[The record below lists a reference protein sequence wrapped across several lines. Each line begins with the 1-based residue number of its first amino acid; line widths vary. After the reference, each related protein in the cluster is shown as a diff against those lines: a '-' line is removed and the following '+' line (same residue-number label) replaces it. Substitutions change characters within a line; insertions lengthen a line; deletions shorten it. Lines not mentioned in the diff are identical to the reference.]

1 MKTQI
6 LLVFF
11 AACIA
16 ALMPTGVANAKAM
29 ECSVARPS
37 SAQGYW
43 SWRLIDGRKC
53 WYAGKTM
60 VSKSLLQWPAK
71 ASVQA
76 KADQAKTDQAKTDT
90 AQVRVTVVPVTV
102 VPATVATEKRSDPLD
117 AQARLLDY
125 ANSFEVRWRARAI
138 TD

>member
-16 ALMPTGVANAKAM
+16 ALVPTGGANAKAV

-37 SAQGYW
+37 HPQGYW

-53 WYAGKTM
+53 WYPGKTM
-60 VSKSLLQWPAK
+60 ISKSLLQWPAK
-71 ASVQA
+71 VSVQA
-76 KADQAKTDQAKTDT
+76 KADPKP
-90 AQVRVTVVPVTV
+90 VPVTVVPVTV
-102 VPATVATEKRSDPLD
+102 VTGNLSDPLD
-117 AQARLLDY
+117 AQARMLDY
-125 ANSFEVRWRARAI
+125 ANSFEARWRARAI

>member
-16 ALMPTGVANAKAM
+16 VLMPTGEANAKAL
-29 ECSVARPS
+29 ECGVARPS

-60 VSKSLLQWPAK
+60 ISKSLLQWPAK

-76 KADQAKTDQAKTDT
+76 KADT
-90 AQVRVTVVPVTV
+90 APVRVTVVPVTV
-102 VPATVATEKRSDPLD
+102 VPVATEKRSDPRD
-117 AQARLLDY
+117 AQARMLDY
-125 ANSFEVRWRARAI
+125 ANSFEARWRARAI

>member
-16 ALMPTGVANAKAM
+16 ALMPTGGANAKAV

-37 SAQGYW
+37 NAQGYW

-53 WYAGKTM
+53 WYLGKTM
-60 VSKSLLQWPAK
+60 ISKSLLQWPAK
-71 ASVQA
+71 VSVQA
-76 KADQAKTDQAKTDT
+76 KADPKP
-90 AQVRVTVVPVTV
+90 VPVTVVPVTV
-102 VPATVATEKRSDPLD
+102 VTGKLSDPLD
-117 AQARLLDY
+117 AQARMLDY
-125 ANSFEVRWRARAI
+125 ANSFEARWRARAI

>member
-16 ALMPTGVANAKAM
+16 VLLSTGGADAKGVD
-29 ECSVARPS
+29 CSVARPS
-37 SAQGYW
+37 NTHVYW

-60 VSKSLLQWPAK
+60 ISKSQLQWPAK
-71 ASVQA
+71 TSVQA
-76 KADQAKTDQAKTDT
+76 KADPKPA
-90 AQVRVTVVPVTV
+90 RVTVVPVTV
-102 VPATVATEKRSDPLD
+102 VPVATEKRSDPLE
-117 AQARLLDY
+117 AQARLLEY
-125 ANSFEVRWRARAI
+125 ANSFEARWRARAI

>member
-16 ALMPTGVANAKAM
+16 VLMPTGAANAKAM

-37 SAQGYW
+37 NATGYW

-60 VSKSLLQWPAK
+60 ISKSLLQWPAK
-71 ASVQA
+71 ASAQA
-76 KADQAKTDQAKTDT
+76 KADP

-102 VPATVATEKRSDPLD
+102 VPVATEKRSDPLD

-125 ANSFEVRWRARAI
+125 ANSFEARWRARAI
-138 TD
+138 PD

>member
-16 ALMPTGVANAKAM
+16 ILMPTGVANAKAV

-37 SAQGYW
+37 SAQAYW

-60 VSKSLLQWPAK
+60 ISKSLLQWPAK

-76 KADQAKTDQAKTDT
+76 KADPKP
-90 AQVRVTVVPVTV
+90 VPVTIVPVTV
-102 VPATVATEKRSDPLD
+102 VTEKRSDPLD
-117 AQARLLDY
+117 AQARMLDY
-125 ANSFEVRWRARAI
+125 ANSFEARWRARAI

>member
-6 LLVFF
+6 LLVLL

-16 ALMPTGVANAKAM
+16 ALAPIGGANAKAM

-37 SAQGYW
+37 HTQVYW

-76 KADQAKTDQAKTDT
+76 KADA
-90 AQVRVTVVPVTV
+90 VPVPVTVVPVTV
-102 VPATVATEKRSDPLD
+102 VTEKRSDPRD
-117 AQARLLDY
+117 AQARMLDY
-125 ANSFEVRWRARAI
+125 ANSFEARWRARAI

>member
-16 ALMPTGVANAKAM
+16 VLMPTGAANAKAL
-29 ECSVARPS
+29 ECSAARPS
-37 SAQGYW
+37 STQSYW

-53 WYAGKTM
+53 WYVGKTM

-76 KADQAKTDQAKTDT
+76 KADPKP
-90 AQVRVTVVPVTV
+90 VPVTIVPVTV
-102 VPATVATEKRSDPLD
+102 VTEKRSDPLD
-117 AQARLLDY
+117 AQARMLDY
-125 ANSFEVRWRARAI
+125 ANSFEARWRARAI

>member
-16 ALMPTGVANAKAM
+16 ALMPTGVANAKAI

-37 SAQGYW
+37 STHTYW

-53 WYAGKTM
+53 WYLGKTM

-71 ASVQA
+71 APVQA
-76 KADQAKTDQAKTDT
+76 KADS
-90 AQVRVTVVPVTV
+90 VPVKI
-102 VPATVATEKRSDPLD
+102 VPVTVATEKRSDPLD
-117 AQARLLDY
+117 AHARLLDY
-125 ANSFEVRWRARAI
+125 ANSFEARWRARAI

>member
-16 ALMPTGVANAKAM
+16 ALVPTGGANAKAV

-37 SAQGYW
+37 HPQGYW

-53 WYAGKTM
+53 WYLGKTTI
-60 VSKSLLQWPAK
+60 SKSLLQWPAK
-71 ASVQA
+71 VSVQA
-76 KADQAKTDQAKTDT
+76 KADPKP
-90 AQVRVTVVPVTV
+90 VPVTVVPVTV
-102 VPATVATEKRSDPLD
+102 VTGNLSDPLD
-117 AQARLLDY
+117 AQARMLDY
-125 ANSFEVRWRARAI
+125 ANSFEARWRARAI

>member
-6 LLVFF
+6 LAVLLVGY
-11 AACIA
+11 CMA
-16 ALMPTGVANAKAM
+16 ALAPVGAANAKAM

-37 SAQGYW
+37 NATGYW

-60 VSKSLLQWPAK
+60 ISKSLLSWPAK

-76 KADQAKTDQAKTDT
+76 KADT
-90 AQVRVTVVPVTV
+90 APVPVTV
-102 VPATVATEKRSDPLD
+102 VPVTVATEKRSDPLD
-117 AQARLLDY
+117 AQARMLDY
-125 ANSFEVRWRARAI
+125 ANSFEARWRARAI

>member
-16 ALMPTGVANAKAM
+16 ALMPTGVANAKAI

-37 SAQGYW
+37 STHTYW

-60 VSKSLLQWPAK
+60 ISKSLLQWPAK
-71 ASVQA
+71 APVQA
-76 KADQAKTDQAKTDT
+76 KADS
-90 AQVRVTVVPVTV
+90 VPVKI
-102 VPATVATEKRSDPLD
+102 VPVTVATEKRSDPLD
-117 AQARLLDY
+117 AHARLLDY
-125 ANSFEVRWRARAI
+125 ANSFEARWRARAV

>member
-6 LLVFF
+6 LLVFL

-16 ALMPTGVANAKAM
+16 ALAPIGGANAKAI

-37 SAQGYW
+37 STQAYW

-53 WYAGKTM
+53 WYVGKTM
-60 VSKSLLQWPAK
+60 ISKSLLQWPAK

-76 KADQAKTDQAKTDT
+76 KADPKP
-90 AQVRVTVVPVTV
+90 VPVTIVPVTV
-102 VPATVATEKRSDPLD
+102 VTEKRSDPLD
-117 AQARLLDY
+117 AQARMLDY
-125 ANSFEVRWRARAI
+125 ANSFEARWRARAI

>member
-6 LLVFF
+6 LLILLV
-11 AACIA
+11 ACIA
-16 ALMPTGVANAKAM
+16 AFAPADAASAKAM
-29 ECSVARPS
+29 DCSVARPS

-71 ASVQA
+71 PSVQA
-76 KADQAKTDQAKTDT
+76 KADSTPAS
-90 AQVRVTVVPVTV
+90 
-102 VPATVATEKRSDPLD
+102 ATVATEKRSDPLD

-125 ANSFEVRWRARAI
+125 ANSFEARWRARAI
-138 TD
+138 PD

>member
-16 ALMPTGVANAKAM
+16 VLLPSGGANAKAQ

-60 VSKSLLQWPAK
+60 ISKSMLQWPTK

-76 KADQAKTDQAKTDT
+76 KADPTPAT
-90 AQVRVTVVPVTV
+90 
-102 VPATVATEKRSDPLD
+102 ATVATEKRSDPLD
-117 AQARLLDY
+117 AQARMLDY
-125 ANSFEVRWRARAI
+125 ANSFEARWRARAI

>member
-16 ALMPTGVANAKAM
+16 ALVPTGGANAKAVD
-29 ECSVARPS
+29 CSVARPS
-37 SAQGYW
+37 HPQGYW

-53 WYAGKTM
+53 WYLGKTTI
-60 VSKSLLQWPAK
+60 SKSLLQWPAK
-71 ASVQA
+71 VSVQA
-76 KADQAKTDQAKTDT
+76 KADPKP
-90 AQVRVTVVPVTV
+90 VPVTVVPVTV
-102 VPATVATEKRSDPLD
+102 VTGNLGDPLD
-117 AQARLLDY
+117 AQARMLDY
-125 ANSFEVRWRARAI
+125 ANSFEARWRARAI

>member
-6 LLVFF
+6 LLVLL

-16 ALMPTGVANAKAM
+16 ALAPTGGANAKAV

-37 SAQGYW
+37 HPQGYW

-53 WYAGKTM
+53 WYPGKTM
-60 VSKSLLQWPAK
+60 ISKSMLQWPAK
-71 ASVQA
+71 VSVQA
-76 KADQAKTDQAKTDT
+76 KADPKP
-90 AQVRVTVVPVTV
+90 VPVTVVPVTV
-102 VPATVATEKRSDPLD
+102 VTGNLSDPLD
-117 AQARLLDY
+117 AQARMLDY
-125 ANSFEVRWRARAI
+125 ANSFEARWRARAI

>member
-1 MKTQI
+1 MKTQ
-6 LLVFF
+6 LQLVLF

-16 ALMPTGVANAKAM
+16 ALMSTGEANAKAM
-29 ECSVARPS
+29 ECSAARPS
-37 SAQGYW
+37 STQSYW

-60 VSKSLLQWPAK
+60 VAKSLLQWPAK

-76 KADQAKTDQAKTDT
+76 KADSTQAS
-90 AQVRVTVVPVTV
+90 
-102 VPATVATEKRSDPLD
+102 ATVATEKRSDPLD

-125 ANSFEVRWRARAI
+125 ANSFEARWRARAI
-138 TD
+138 PD

>member
-6 LLVFF
+6 LLVLF

-16 ALMPTGVANAKAM
+16 ILVPSGAANAKAV

-37 SAQGYW
+37 NPQGYW

-53 WYAGKTM
+53 WYVGKTM
-60 VSKSLLQWPAK
+60 ISKSLLQWPAK
-71 ASVQA
+71 ASVQV
-76 KADQAKTDQAKTDT
+76 KADT
-90 AQVRVTVVPVTV
+90 APARVTVVPVTV
-102 VPATVATEKRSDPLD
+102 VPAPSEGRSDPLD
-117 AQARLLDY
+117 AHARLLDY
-125 ANSFEVRWRARAI
+125 ANSFEARWRARAI

>member
-16 ALMPTGVANAKAM
+16 ALMPTGVANAKAV

-37 SAQGYW
+37 SAHGYW
-43 SWRLIDGRKC
+43 SWRQIDGRKC

-76 KADQAKTDQAKTDT
+76 KADT

>member
-6 LLVFF
+6 QLVFF

-16 ALMPTGVANAKAM
+16 ALMPTGEANAKAM
-29 ECSVARPS
+29 DCSAARPS

-60 VSKSLLQWPAK
+60 VSKSLLQWPTK

-76 KADQAKTDQAKTDT
+76 KADPT
-90 AQVRVTVVPVTV
+90 
-102 VPATVATEKRSDPLD
+102 PATAATEKRSDPLD

-125 ANSFEVRWRARAI
+125 ANSFEARWRARAI

>member
-37 SAQGYW
+37 SPQGYW

-53 WYAGKTM
+53 WYAGKT
-60 VSKSLLQWPAK
+60 VISKSLLQWPAK

-76 KADQAKTDQAKTDT
+76 KADPKP
-90 AQVRVTVVPVTV
+90 VPVTIVPVTV
-102 VPATVATEKRSDPLD
+102 VTEKRSDPLD
-117 AQARLLDY
+117 AQARMLDY
-125 ANSFEVRWRARAI
+125 ANSFEARWRARAI
-138 TD
+138 PD

>member
-16 ALMPTGVANAKAM
+16 ALMPTGGANAKAV
-29 ECSVARPS
+29 ECSVARGS
-37 SAQGYW
+37 HTQGYW

-60 VSKSLLQWPAK
+60 ISKSLLQWPAK
-71 ASVQA
+71 APVQA
-76 KADQAKTDQAKTDT
+76 KADS
-90 AQVRVTVVPVTV
+90 VPVKI
-102 VPATVATEKRSDPLD
+102 VPVTVATEKRSDPLD
-117 AQARLLDY
+117 AHARLLDY
-125 ANSFEVRWRARAI
+125 ANSFEARWRARAI

>member
-16 ALMPTGVANAKAM
+16 VLLSTGGANAKGVD
-29 ECSVARPS
+29 CSVARPS
-37 SAQGYW
+37 NTHVYW

-60 VSKSLLQWPAK
+60 ISKSQLQWPAK
-71 ASVQA
+71 TSVQA
-76 KADQAKTDQAKTDT
+76 KADPKPA
-90 AQVRVTVVPVTV
+90 RVTVVPVTV
-102 VPATVATEKRSDPLD
+102 VPVATEKRSDPFE
-117 AQARLLDY
+117 AQARLLEY
-125 ANSFEVRWRARAI
+125 ANSFEARWRARAI

>member
-6 LLVFF
+6 LLVLL

-16 ALMPTGVANAKAM
+16 ALVPTGGANAKAV

-37 SAQGYW
+37 NAQGYW

-53 WYAGKTM
+53 WYLGKTM
-60 VSKSLLQWPAK
+60 ISKSLLQWPAK

-76 KADQAKTDQAKTDT
+76 KADPKP
-90 AQVRVTVVPVTV
+90 VPVTVVPVTV
-102 VPATVATEKRSDPLD
+102 VTGKLSDPLD
-117 AQARLLDY
+117 AHARMLDY
-125 ANSFEVRWRARAI
+125 ANSFEARWRARAI

>member
-6 LLVFF
+6 LPVFLV
-11 AACIA
+11 ACMA
-16 ALMPTGVANAKAM
+16 ALAPVGAANAKAM

-37 SAQGYW
+37 NATAYW

-60 VSKSLLQWPAK
+60 ISKSLLQWPAK

-76 KADQAKTDQAKTDT
+76 KADTTP
-90 AQVRVTVVPVTV
+90 VPVTV
-102 VPATVATEKRSDPLD
+102 VPVTVATEKRSDPLD

-125 ANSFEVRWRARAI
+125 ANSFEARWRARAL

>member
-16 ALMPTGVANAKAM
+16 ALMPTGVANAKAV

-60 VSKSLLQWPAK
+60 ISKSLLQWPVK
-71 ASVQA
+71 TSVQA
-76 KADQAKTDQAKTDT
+76 KADPTLA
-90 AQVRVTVVPVTV
+90 RVTVVPVTV
-102 VPATVATEKRSDPLD
+102 VPATGPTEKRSDPLD
-117 AQARLLDY
+117 AQARLLEY
-125 ANSFEVRWRARAI
+125 ASSFEARWRARAI

>member
-16 ALMPTGVANAKAM
+16 VLMPTGEANAKAL

-60 VSKSLLQWPAK
+60 ISKSLLQWPAK

-76 KADQAKTDQAKTDT
+76 KADT
-90 AQVRVTVVPVTV
+90 APVRVTVVPVTV
-102 VPATVATEKRSDPLD
+102 VPVATEKRSDPRD
-117 AQARLLDY
+117 AQARMLDY
-125 ANSFEVRWRARAI
+125 ANSFEARWRARAI

>member
-16 ALMPTGVANAKAM
+16 ALMPTGGANAKAV
-29 ECSVARPS
+29 ECSAARPS
-37 SAQGYW
+37 NAQGYW

-53 WYAGKTM
+53 WYLGKTM
-60 VSKSLLQWPAK
+60 ISKSLLQWPAK
-71 ASVQA
+71 VSVQA
-76 KADQAKTDQAKTDT
+76 KADPKP
-90 AQVRVTVVPVTV
+90 VPVTVVPVTV
-102 VPATVATEKRSDPLD
+102 VTGNFSDPLD
-117 AQARLLDY
+117 AQARMLDY
-125 ANSFEVRWRARAI
+125 ANSFEARWRARAI

>member
-1 MKTQI
+1 
-6 LLVFF
+6 
-11 AACIA
+11 
-16 ALMPTGVANAKAM
+16 M

-37 SAQGYW
+37 SAHGYW

-60 VSKSLLQWPAK
+60 VSKSQLQWPAK

-76 KADQAKTDQAKTDT
+76 KADTAQVKTDT
-90 AQVRVTVVPVTV
+90 APVPVTVVPVTV
-102 VPATVATEKRSDPLD
+102 VRERSDPLD

>member
-16 ALMPTGVANAKAM
+16 VLMPTGVANAKAM

-53 WYAGKTM
+53 WYVGKTM
-60 VSKSLLQWPAK
+60 ISKSLLQWPAK

-76 KADQAKTDQAKTDT
+76 KADPTPA
-90 AQVRVTVVPVTV
+90 
-102 VPATVATEKRSDPLD
+102 PATVATEKRSDPLD

-125 ANSFEVRWRARAI
+125 ANSFEARWRARAI